1 MNIISFGQWIVN
13 PAFLDEIKALS
24 GSERIKEWFFSYIFW
39 KRTTWFLFI
48 FFLGPQ

>member
-24 GSERIKEWFFSYIFW
+24 GSERIKEWFFFPMFSEKEQHGFY
-39 KRTTWFLFI
+39 FLF
-48 FFLGPQ
+48 